1 MIVSTT
7 PELAGL
13 LAAYRDARDSA
24 KAAVDRRDELAATL
38 KQAMMAQAQAQD
50 PADPLTDTE
59 LIVGELKATL
69 RQQVTMRLDS
79 TKLKAT
85 YPEVYAAFAKPTS
98 SLVLNLGLS

>member
-13 LAAYRDARDSA
+13 LAAYRDARDAA
-24 KAAVDRRDELAATL
+24 KAATDRRDELTAVL

-50 PADPLTDTE
+50 PTDPLTDTE

-69 RQQVTMRLDS
+69 RQQTTMRLD
-79 TKLKAT
+79 TAKLKAA
-85 YPEVYAAFAKPTS
+85 YPEVYAAFAKQTS
-98 SLVLNLGLS
+98 SLVLSLGLS